1 MGKIRLKSK
10 LPYALLYPYQ
20 RAKCRY
26 EVISHCSRMKKRFRP
41 VIANITL
48 SVITIFALT
57 WGVRYSWPD
66 NIHVRYGFPLTWGIH
81 ILVTIQGPVDVWR
94 VSLVALVVDLVFWI
108 GILVLFQVIFN
119 FVIKE
124 RQA

>member
-1 MGKIRLKSK
+1 
-10 LPYALLYPYQ
+10 
-20 RAKCRY
+20 
-26 EVISHCSRMKKRFRP
+26 MKKRFRP

-81 ILVTIQGPVDVWR
+81 TLVTIQGPVDVWR